1 MQHMVGHTAFYFGT
15 YTVHTALYCAV
26 ARKASLH
33 TRMESA
39 DVEAG
44 VSMLV
49 KDIQCIGLR

>member
-1 MQHMVGHTAFYFGT
+1 MVGHTAFYFGT

-33 TRMESA
+33 TRMEST